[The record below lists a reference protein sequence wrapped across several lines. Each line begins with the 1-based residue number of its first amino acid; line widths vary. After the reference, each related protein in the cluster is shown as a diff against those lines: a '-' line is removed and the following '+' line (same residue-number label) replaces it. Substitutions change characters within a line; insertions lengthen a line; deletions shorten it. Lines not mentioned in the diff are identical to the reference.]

1 MASTVDRGMN
11 LSIAFLFTTSL
22 WASACVL
29 GVEAQLAL
37 ALIVVAIFLSG
48 RIAGII
54 SGVDEPFLEFIAGF
68 SILSYLILMTQYC
81 SLILQCAII
90 SFIFFILICAYLRRS
105 TTRRSRKDLALGIFV
120 ALFAFIW
127 SYDLV
132 TRLQEFKET
141 GKLQFWSDILLH
153 AGTIAQFSAS
163 SSLHRGMTSMADVQL
178 PLYHVASYMPTA
190 FVARLSEISALNAA
204 VLVWIPLGTLT
215 MATGIVALGIALGG
229 RGIAL
234 VALTAI
240 ALVPSPDRLLLRNGL
255 LSFAWLLDAAPG
267 TAYSLGVACGSIA
280 MLTYWMKTKSRG
292 ALVVGSF
299 LCAACLLVRANTFAW
314 LAPCLVL
321 SLVVG
326 TTKLS
331 RSQKMLGVICGLA
344 LLCLLLIAISWSEI
358 STNAAD
364 FLFSYVETVHLG
376 QPPTNYQALYPRLTQ
391 TLGREGAAL
400 IGVGLIFTGILGPWL
415 AIFFGT
421 AAVCG
426 AQKKLVEFDAIPFLL
441 LAVASIMMI
450 LAPMP
455 PNGDITEFRHRAG
468 PLLVVVTCVWSVRF
482 IGMAAAALLPGATAS
497 VSWKLLVFAATISLA
512 LMAANISEV
521 RRPQMDWAKNFYDV
535 QFPPALFA
543 VASELK
549 KNVEH
554 TPRFVVA
561 GQPEAS
567 RDIDDASALVAL
579 SGIPAYISRPRLFE
593 LRSDNVGNEARRRTE
608 VVKRLDAAP
617 TVSALKQLMAS
628 EHITHYLVENT
639 TQMAFDSERAGAAW
653 KSGQYAIYTD
663 R

>member
-1 MASTVDRGMN
+1 MN
-11 LSIAFLFTTSL
+11 FGIAFLFTISL
-22 WASACVL
+22 WASARIL
-29 GVEAQLAL
+29 GLEAQLTL

-48 RIAGII
+48 RVTGII
-54 SGVDEPFLEFIAGF
+54 SGINEPFLEFIAGF
-68 SILSYLILMTQYC
+68 SIISYLLLISQYF
-81 SLILQCAII
+81 SLFLQCSII
-90 SFIFFILICAYLRRS
+90 SFIFFILICAYFRCS
-105 TTRRSRKDLALGIFV
+105 TTSRSRNDLVLGIVV
-120 ALFAFIW
+120 ALFTFIW

-190 FVARLSEISALNAA
+190 LVARLSEISALNAA

-240 ALVPSPDRLLLRNGL
+240 ALVPSPDRIILGNGL
-255 LSFAWLLDAAPG
+255 LSFPWLLDAAPG

-280 MLTYWMKTKSRG
+280 MLIYWMKTKSRA

-331 RSQKMLGVICGLA
+331 RSQKILSVICGLT

-358 STNAAD
+358 RTNAAD

-376 QPPTNYQALYPRLTQ
+376 QPPTGYQALYPRLTQ
-391 TLGREGAAL
+391 TLGREGAAV
-400 IGVGLIFTGILGPWL
+400 IGIGLVFTGILGPWI
-415 AIFFGT
+415 AIFFGA

-426 AQKKLVEFDAIPFLL
+426 TQKKLVEFDAIPFLL
-441 LAVASIMMI
+441 LAVASIMVI

-482 IGMAAAALLPGATAS
+482 IAMAAPALLPGATATA
-497 VSWKLLVFAATISLA
+497 SWKLLVFAATISLA
-512 LMAANISEV
+512 LMATNISEL

-543 VASELK
+543 VASELE
-549 KNVEH
+549 KNVED

-593 LRSDNVGNEARRRTE
+593 LRSDNVGNEARRRIE

-628 EHITHYLVENT
+628 EHITHYLVTNT
-639 TQMAFDSERAGAAW
+639 TQMAFDSERTGATW